1 MIELSII
8 KVLLNKEYYNKFYTS
23 IHKVSVETETKKLIN
38 TIKDY
43 YKAYSDHEY
52 IDPEELEVYF
62 FLENKG
68 IAAADIWKD
77 IFTQL
82 KTIKVSDSLAADY
95 IRTLIERDIINN
107 IVNISLPVLEGQVS
121 DILPQIENIISEG
134 RDALALQKE
143 TEEDFISDNL
153 DNLIATEVDAV
164 GLNWRLGCLNQS
176 LGPLRASGAML
187 HVFARTDVGKTTF
200 LHSELSHFATQLTD
214 DECGLW
220 FNNEGSQNKLRLRW
234 YSAVLG
240 RDLDR
245 ILDNRGPAAK
255 YFAACGG
262 HRIKLVRK
270 TTLSVYD
277 VESYIKR
284 YQPKFVVLDVADKIK
299 FIDGYKART
308 DEKLQ
313 LLYQRYREIGLK
325 YNCDM
330 ITVGQASVEASGK
343 QYLIEDWMNNSKTGK
358 PGELDVAIGIGCTD
372 KDSVKRYI
380 SLPKNKM
387 RCNKP
392 SKYVVRIDKACARFY
407 DLGA

>member
-1 MIELSII
+1 VIELSII

-43 YKAYSDHEY
+43 YNTYTEHEY
-52 IDPEELEVYF
+52 IDPDELETYF
-62 FLENKG
+62 FMENKG
-68 IAAADIWKD
+68 IEAANIWKN
-77 IFTQL
+77 IFDKI
-82 KTIKVSDSLAADY
+82 KTLKVSDSLAADY
-95 IRTLIERDIINN
+95 VRRLIERDIVNSI
-107 IVNISLPVLEGQVS
+107 INISLPVLEGQVS
-121 DILPQIENIISEG
+121 NVLPQIETILSEG
-134 RDALALQKE
+134 RDALALQDAE
-143 TEEDFISDNL
+143 TEEEFISDNL
-153 DNLIATEVDAV
+153 DNLIATEVEAV
-164 GLNWRLGCLNQS
+164 GLNWRLQCLNTS
-176 LGPLRASGAML
+176 LGPLRANGTMI

-200 LHSELSHFATQLTD
+200 LHSELSNFATQLSD
-214 DECGLW
+214 NECGLW

-255 YFAACGG
+255 YFAAQGG
-262 HRIKLVRK
+262 QRIRLVRK
-270 TTLSVYD
+270 TTLSIYD

-284 YQPKFVVLDVADKIK
+284 YQPKFVVIDIADKIK
-299 FIDGYKART
+299 FIEGKART

-313 LLYQRYREIGLK
+313 MLYQRYREIGLK
-325 YNCDM
+325 YNCDI

-343 QYLIEDWMNNSKTGK
+343 QYLREDWMNNSKTGK

-387 RCNKP
+387 RCNQP
-392 SKYVVRIDKACARFY
+392 SRYVVRIDKACARFY
-407 DLGA
+407 DLGV

>member
-1 MIELSII
+1 MIELNII
-8 KVLLNKEYYNKFYTS
+8 KVLLNKEYYNKFYNS

-43 YKAYSDHEY
+43 YNTYSDHEY

-68 IAAADIWKD
+68 IAAANIWKD

-82 KTIKVSDSLAADY
+82 KTIKVSDSLAADI
-95 IRTLIERDIINN
+95 IRTLIERDIINK

-121 DILPQIENIISEG
+121 DVLPQIETIISTG
-134 RDALALQKE
+134 REALALQDE
-143 TEEDFISDNL
+143 TEEAFISDDL
-153 DNLIATEVDAV
+153 DSLIATEVEAT
-164 GLNWRLGCLNQS
+164 GLSWRLACLNQS
-176 LGPLRASGAML
+176 LGPLRANGTMI

-200 LHSELSHFATQLTD
+200 IHSELSHFATQLVD
-214 DECGLW
+214 NECGLW

-240 RDLDR
+240 RELDR

-255 YFAACGG
+255 YFASLGG
-262 HRIKLVRK
+262 KHIKLVRK

-277 VESYIKR
+277 VESYIKQ
-284 YQPKFVVLDVADKIK
+284 YTPKFVVLDVADKIK
-299 FIDGYKART
+299 FIDGKVRT

-313 LLYQRYREIGLK
+313 MLYQRYREIGLK
-325 YNCDM
+325 YSCDI

-343 QYLIEDWMNNSKTGK
+343 QYLIEDWMHNSKTGK
-358 PGELDVAIGIGCTD
+358 PMELDVAIGIGCTD
-372 KDSVKRYI
+372 KDSIKRYI

-407 DLGA
+407 DLGV